1 MSATHAGYLLVR
13 AGDRVVGLALD
24 QVVEVMDLGDTF
36 AVPALEPAVRG
47 VTTVR
52 GRIMPLV
59 HLGALLGGTPCPNE
73 RGDTAVVV
81 ELSGRRLC
89 LEVEGAETVL
99 KDAGL
104 PISSEAAMPWAVAVA
119 RTEDGLLPLLDLAA
133 LGARIT
139 EGSAT

>member
-1 MSATHAGYLLVR
+1 VSASRGGYLLVR
-13 AGDRVVGLALD
+13 AGSRIVGLALD
-24 QVVEVMDLGDTF
+24 QVIEVMDVGDTF
-36 AVPALEPAVRG
+36 AVPALEPAIRG
-47 VTTVR
+47 VTRVR

-59 HLGALLGGTPCPNE
+59 HLGSLLDGSSCPAE

-81 ELSGRRLC
+81 ELSGRRVC
-89 LEVEGAETVL
+89 LEVEGAESVL
-99 KDAGL
+99 EDSGL
-104 PISSEAAMPWAVAVA
+104 PISTEAGMPWAVAVA

>member
-1 MSATHAGYLLVR
+1 VSSSRGGYLLVR
-13 AGDRVVGLALD
+13 AGSRIVGLSLD
-24 QVVEVMDLGDTF
+24 QVIEVMDVGDTF
-36 AVPALEPAVRG
+36 AVPALEPAIRG
-47 VTTVR
+47 VTRVR

-59 HLGALLGGTPCPNE
+59 HLGALLEGSSCPQE

-81 ELSGRRLC
+81 EVSGRRVC
-89 LEVEGAETVL
+89 LEVEAAETVL
-99 KDAGL
+99 RDSGL

-119 RTEDGLLPLLDLAA
+119 RTEDGLLPLLDLTA